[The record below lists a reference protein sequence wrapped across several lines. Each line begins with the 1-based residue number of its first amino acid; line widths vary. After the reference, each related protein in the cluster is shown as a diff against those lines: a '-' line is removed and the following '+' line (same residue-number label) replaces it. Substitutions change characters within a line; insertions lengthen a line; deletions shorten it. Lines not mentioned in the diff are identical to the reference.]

1 MKFRFCQHKNNLCS
15 YIFFASS
22 YVNRT
27 TVSAVTAL
35 RFTIDDEH
43 LIQWMQVKKIR
54 KKCLVKMFLTE
65 DKVLMG

>member
-1 MKFRFCQHKNNLCS
+1 V
-15 YIFFASS
+15 FFASS
-22 YVNRT
+22 DVNRT
-27 TVSAVTAL
+27 TVSVVTAL

-65 DKVLMG
+65 DEVLMG